1 MWRRSNIFMRA
12 ISTVPREA
20 AGRPLPHTVL
30 AHSELT
36 GQSHR
41 LVDPA
46 ARFAG
51 DGCFDLDLRA
61 DRATARSVAATWFR
75 PGSAT
80 STIRISTPL

>member
-1 MWRRSNIFMRA
+1 MWRRGNSFMRA
-12 ISTVPREA
+12 ISAVPRKA
-20 AGRPLPHTVL
+20 AGWLLPHTVL

-36 GQSHR
+36 GHSHR
-41 LVDPA
+41 VVDPA

-51 DGCFDLDLRA
+51 DGCLDLDLRA
-61 DRATARSVAATWFR
+61 DRATARSAAASWFR

>member
-1 MWRRSNIFMRA
+1 MWRRGNIFMRA

-20 AGRPLPHTVL
+20 AGRPLPH
-30 AHSELT
+30 SELT
-36 GQSHR
+36 GHTHR
-41 LVDPA
+41 VVDPA

-61 DRATARSVAATWFR
+61 DRATARSAAATSFR

>member
-1 MWRRSNIFMRA
+1 MRA
-12 ISTVPREA
+12 ISTVLLEA

-41 LVDPA
+41 VVDPA
-46 ARFAG
+46 VRFAG

-61 DRATARSVAATWFR
+61 DRATARSAAATSFR
-75 PGSAT
+75 PGSAI